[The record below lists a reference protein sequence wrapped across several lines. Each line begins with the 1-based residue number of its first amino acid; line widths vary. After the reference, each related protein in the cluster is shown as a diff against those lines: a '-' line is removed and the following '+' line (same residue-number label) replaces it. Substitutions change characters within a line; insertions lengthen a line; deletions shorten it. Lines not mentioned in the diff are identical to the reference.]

1 MQVAGASEEGLPMT
15 CKETQYCSCG
25 VWTVRKI
32 MTQKKHRGRTI
43 YIHIWVFNHRHKH
56 KESK

>member
-1 MQVAGASEEGLPMT
+1 MI

-25 VWTVRKI
+25 VWVSRKI
-32 MTQKKHRGRTI
+32 MIQKKHRGRTI
-43 YIHIWVFNHRHKH
+43 YIHVWVFNDRHKH